1 MAQGI
6 LSAGGSVLFGRED
19 RMLKIFGAAHSRAF
33 RVIWLANEI
42 GIPYE
47 HIPVTFSV
55 PNAQCKEPWYLE
67 LNPNGLVP
75 AIDDGGFVMWE
86 TAAINLYL
94 AETYKNSLYPSTPQ
108 GRGRMLQWT
117 FFATTEVEPAL
128 ITLFRNRVFYPPEQR
143 NETLAVQAEQTL
155 RAKLAILEDQ
165 LVKTPFLG
173 GDTWNMAD
181 FMVACV
187 LYVLTRLKLDL
198 TAYPKFD
205 VWLAASLNRPAAQ
218 VARKLRE

>member
-1 MAQGI
+1 MGCRPERRKVFLQIADRFYP
-6 LSAGGSVLFGRED
+6 GGKN
-19 RMLKIFGAAHSRAF
+19 RMLKIFGAPHSRAF

-55 PNAQCKEPWYLE
+55 PNAQCKEPWYLA

-75 AIDDGGFVMWE
+75 TIDDGGFVMWE

-108 GRGRMLQWT
+108 SRGRMLQWT
-117 FFATTEVEPAL
+117 FFATTEVEPPL
-128 ITLFRNRVFYPPEQR
+128 ITLFRNRIFYPPEQR
-143 NETLAVQAEQTL
+143 NETLAAQAEQTL

-165 LVKTPFLG
+165 LAKPHLF
-173 GDTWNMAD
+173 
-181 FMVACV
+181 F
-187 LYVLTRLKLDL
+187 RLCEHRCCGPRR
-198 TAYPKFD
+198 AYPGQSTLD
-205 VWLAASLNRPAAQ
+205 PAGFPMSCPSW
-218 VARKLRE
+218 R